1 MITNNNFS
9 VLPWYSS
16 LREQNHYKKY
26 AYSQIYPLKVPANR
40 LVPFQLLLESVAN
53 LDISTYRIYVHD
65 LDGTTVGA
73 NRIES
78 FIKSGLS
85 LYTTDKSTWSV
96 IMFSASSDLEFT
108 LPFGQYYLTI
118 SDGINTWYSDV
129 FTVTDIT
136 DCVKLQWWDN
146 ADFIMEEGLIT
157 YANGFKNILYVSSDI
172 GKPKYQYE
180 EEGDDRDGLFFAEK
194 QLSEKVYNFVFVGPE
209 YICDATRF
217 IRLADNVVI
226 EQDKRTYKCSNVIVE
241 VDWQEQGDLAAI
253 SIEFKIGQVAKKIAP
268 GFDDYSQDYNTDYNN

>member
-26 AYSQIYPLKVPANR
+26 AYSQIYPLRVPANR
-40 LVPFQLLLESVAN
+40 LVPFQLLLESVTN

-85 LYTTDKSTWSV
+85 LYTTDNSTWSV

-157 YANGFKNILYVSSDI
+157 YANGFKNILYVSRVRHGDDYGRYVRRGRNRA
-172 GKPKYQYE
+172 GKSLRRGNALQSGTNASPRLVQLRYGNLL
-180 EEGDDRDGLFFAEK
+180 EEGKGKLYSMAHC
-194 QLSEKVYNFVFVGPE
+194 G
-209 YICDATRF
+209 
-217 IRLADNVVI
+217 
-226 EQDKRTYKCSNVIVE
+226 EQY
-241 VDWQEQGDLAAI
+241 Q
-253 SIEFKIGQVAKKIAP
+253 
-268 GFDDYSQDYNTDYNN
+268 